1 MIKFF
6 VPGIP
11 APQGSKRYVGNGR
24 MAESSKKVPAWRSA
38 VELIARSQ
46 HKHYRGPVEVTC
58 EFVMPRPKA
67 WGKNRQDPMTER
79 PDVDKLLRSTLDG
92 LTNSGIIPDDSHV
105 TCVHGSKR
113 RALYQGEPTG
123 ARITIKETA

>member
-1 MIKFF
+1 M
-6 VPGIP
+6 V
-11 APQGSKRYVGNGR
+11 
-24 MAESSKKVPAWRSA
+24 ESSKKVPAWRSA
-38 VELIARSQ
+38 VSLIAHAT
-46 HKHYRGPVEVTC
+46 HKRFTGPVEVTC

-105 TCVHGSKR
+105 VQVQGTKR
-113 RALYQGEPTG
+113 RATSFKEPTG
-123 ARITIKETA
+123 AHITIKETA

>member
-1 MIKFF
+1 MTTFF
-6 VPGIP
+6 VPGVP
-11 APQGSKRYVGNGR
+11 APQGSKRHVGNGI
-24 MAESSKKVPAWRSA
+24 MVESSKKVPAWRSA
-38 VELIARSQ
+38 VSLIAHAT
-46 HKHYRGPVEVTC
+46 HKRFTGPVEVTC
-58 EFVMPRPKA
+58 EFVMPRPKRLGA
-67 WGKNRQDPMTER
+67 TKQEPMTQR